1 VKYAKAINFETFR
14 SCILVDDED
23 QSLTEPEL
31 EMEFAEC
38 ADDAQ
43 GHKLLGVPFFEDVR
57 NEYPEMINLLQ
68 IDDDEDMGIRL
79 YDCGNINL
87 MMKPSD
93 LKFGNWKKV
102 KAYMHSL

>member
-1 VKYAKAINFETFR
+1 
-14 SCILVDDED
+14 VDDED
-23 QSLTEPEL
+23 QPLTEPEL
-31 EMEFAEC
+31 EMEFGEC
-38 ADDAQ
+38 ADNAQ

-68 IDDDEDMGIRL
+68 ISNDEELGIRL
-79 YDCGNINL
+79 SESGNINL

-102 KAYMHSL
+102 RAYLHGK